1 MLHLLVYYTVTVV
14 LIFPFCPVFRLLDFL
29 GFQIS
34 RESSVLLTFEE
45 VANMAKTGIQ
55 MVSRIK
61 NKILTM
67 TLSALLSI
75 WLIKNIRPKKNWQF
89 WAVRTEDF
97 WLAPVWIKDQT
108 FFRLALRHAGL
119 WTPSDSNVTRK
130 RNFGNELCI
139 LKAHWMK

>member
-97 WLAPVWIKDQT
+97 WLAPV
-108 FFRLALRHAGL
+108 
-119 WTPSDSNVTRK
+119 
-130 RNFGNELCI
+130 
-139 LKAHWMK
+139 